1 MLSGT
6 SQRVEFYPIVDMKT
20 RLFLFVLLAFAF
32 PFGAIAQFE
41 HPSIGTTVKSEDG
54 AFAITLIGK
63 KQQYSKAERDTWD
76 QDVRS
81 PKSVNIHPNGTKY
94 YVNSLEA
101 AKRELMEET
110 GLRLISI
117 DDHIGMSYS
126 AVGFSNEMN
135 VCVVGKCEGDI
146 RLSDSSFEEIHAAW
160 YTRKEVRELL
170 KTERFA
176 ARTQAYCYLW
186 SRED

>member
-1 MLSGT
+1 MKLLLEKDVTERKEGKQLENGT
-6 SQRVEFYPIVDMKT
+6 GERKDGKEYGT
-20 RLFLFVLLAFAF
+20 A
-32 PFGAIAQFE
+32 GAGSA
-41 HPSIGTTVKSEDG
+41 SED
-54 AFAITLIGK
+54 A
-63 KQQYSKAERDTWD
+63 
-76 QDVRS
+76 
-81 PKSVNIHPNGTKY
+81 
-94 YVNSLEA
+94 LEA

-110 GLRLISI
+110 GLRLVSI
-117 DDHIGMSYS
+117 DDHIGSSYS

-146 RLSDSSFEEIHAAW
+146 RLSDSSFEEIQAAW